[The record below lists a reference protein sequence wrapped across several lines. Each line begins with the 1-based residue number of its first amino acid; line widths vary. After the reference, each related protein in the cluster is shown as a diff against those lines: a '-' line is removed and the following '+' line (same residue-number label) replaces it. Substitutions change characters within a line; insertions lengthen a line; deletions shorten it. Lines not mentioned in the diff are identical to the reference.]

1 MDSLSTSG
9 NALSHRAVV
18 EALKDVGAP
27 CEMLSQGLF
36 QAHHLGSHLSPAVGD
51 GLANDV
57 MLLPTHIHQLAT
69 PVPDFWDF

>member
-1 MDSLSTSG
+1 
-9 NALSHRAVV
+9 
-18 EALKDVGAP
+18 
-27 CEMLSQGLF
+27 MLCQGLF
-36 QAHHLGSHLSPAVGD
+36 RAHHLGARFSPAVGD